1 VQNKKQ
7 KRPIVKK
14 LRQKN
19 KQEVRTPI
27 DLKETSIKRKI
38 RPILEK
44 VKAVPKERFYELL
57 LEERYP
63 PIFNNQR
70 LEAIN

>member
-1 VQNKKQ
+1 MQNKKQ
-7 KRPIVKK
+7 KRPIAKK

-19 KQEVRTPI
+19 KQKVRTPI

-57 LEERYP
+57 EERYP

-70 LEAIN
+70 LEVIN

>member
-7 KRPIVKK
+7 KRPIAKK
-14 LRQKN
+14 LRPKN

-27 DLKETSIKRKI
+27 DLKETFIKRKI

-44 VKAVPKERFYELL
+44 VKAIPKERFHEL
-57 LEERYP
+57 LEERCP
-63 PIFNNQR
+63 PILNNQR